1 MTFSPSFDIKE
12 ILFNPD
18 SNNVLI
24 KNYTMIKLN
33 KFILATALILTFGAC
48 KKSDVST
55 PPTPQQKDIASIDQK
70 VENWMTTNNMPGA
83 SLAVSKDG
91 KLVYAKG
98 YGEANTDTHE
108 KVTTESQFRIASVS
122 KLLTSAAIMK
132 LVEDGKITMDQKV
145 FRPSGVLGTTFG
157 TQPYKQYVTDI
168 TISDLLH
175 HTGGGWGQ
183 DNDPAFFD
191 VTLNKTEIINWT
203 LDNVALS
210 HRPGTNFSYSNF
222 GYMLLAEIVAKVS
235 GKSYSQFVN
244 DEIWAKVGA
253 THSFIAGSKQSDKL
267 PMEVTYYGQGGDVP
281 FVYGMNIPRG
291 DGAMGWLS
299 TPADLLRFATSVD
312 SSDTRPDILS
322 SSTIKTMV
330 TTTATSMGFGFHF
343 GCGWVVEGYEWFW
356 WGSLPGTFAIV
367 YRNGNG
373 ICVAAAANS
382 RLQPNPE
389 NALGS
394 FFNVSNFIAF
404 QNDIPWQDID
414 QFQ

>member
-1 MTFSPSFDIKE
+1 M
-12 ILFNPD
+12 
-18 SNNVLI
+18 
-24 KNYTMIKLN
+24 
-33 KFILATALILTFGAC
+33 ILTFGAC
-48 KKSDVST
+48 KKSDVTT
-55 PPTPQQKDIASIDQK
+55 PAAPEQKDISSVDQK
-70 VENWMTTNNMPGA
+70 ISDWMTKNNMPGM
-83 SLAVSKDG
+83 SLAVSKNG

-122 KLLTSAAIMK
+122 KLITSVSIMK
-132 LVEDGKITMDQKV
+132 LIQDGRISMDQKV
-145 FRPSGVLGTTFG
+145 FGPDGVLGTSFG

-191 VTLNKTEIINWT
+191 ITLDKTEIINWT
-203 LDNVALS
+203 LDNVALT
-210 HRPGTNFSYSNF
+210 HQPGTNFSYSNF

-244 DEIWAKVGA
+244 DEIWSKVGA
-253 THSFIAGSKQSDKL
+253 THSAIAGSKSTDKL
-267 PMEVTYYGQGGDVP
+267 PKEVVYYGQGNDAP
-281 FVYGMNIPRG
+281 YVYKMNIARG

-299 TPADLLRFATSVD
+299 TPTDLLRFATAVD

-322 SSTIKTMV
+322 PSTLKTMTT
-330 TTTATSMGFGFHF
+330 TTTASQGFGFHF
-343 GCGWVVEGYEWFW
+343 ACGWVVEGNEWFW

-394 FFNVSNFIAF
+394 FFTVSNFIAF

-414 QFQ
+414 QFK

>member
-1 MTFSPSFDIKE
+1 MK
-12 ILFNPD
+12 
-18 SNNVLI
+18 
-24 KNYTMIKLN
+24 KLN
-33 KFILATALILTFGAC
+33 KTLLAVLVILTFSAC
-48 KKSDVST
+48 KKTDVPV
-55 PPTPQQKDIASIDQK
+55 PPMAEQKDINSVDQK
-70 VENWMTTNNMPGA
+70 ISEWMAKNNMPGM

-122 KLLTSAAIMK
+122 KLLTSVAIMK

-145 FRPSGVLGTTFG
+145 FGSDGVLGTTYG

-168 TISDLLH
+168 TISNLLH

-191 VTLNKTEIINWT
+191 ITLDKAAIINWT
-203 LDNVALS
+203 LDNIAPANS
-210 HRPGTNFSYSNF
+210 PGSNFSYSNF
-222 GYMLLAEIVAKVS
+222 GYMLLAQIVEKVS
-235 GKSYSQFVN
+235 GKSYNQFVN

-253 THSFIAGSKQSDKL
+253 THSSIAASKQENKL
-267 PMEVTYYGQGGDVP
+267 PKEVVYYGQGGDVP
-281 FVYGMNIPRG
+281 YVYTMNISRG

-299 TPADLLRFATSVD
+299 TPTDLLRFATAVD

-322 SSTIKTMV
+322 PSTIKTMV
-330 TTTATSMGFGFHF
+330 TTTPTSMGFGFHF
-343 GCGWVVEGYEWFW
+343 GCGWVVEGNEWFW
-356 WGSLPGTFAIV
+356 WGSLPGTFAIL

-389 NALGS
+389 NALYS
-394 FFNVSNFIAF
+394 FFTVSNFIAF

-414 QFQ
+414 QFK